1 MDASFSFYPFPREQ
15 PKKTEQR
22 QERESWKSCPQWSRT
37 NSSSDGFGEIIEIH
51 PTEPFL
57 QGACVHG
64 WTGLEE
70 HSHFARCAQ

>member
-15 PKKTEQR
+15 PKKLSKGRRERAGNHVFSGAEQI
-22 QERESWKSCPQWSRT
+22 PPLMF
-37 NSSSDGFGEIIEIH
+37 FGEIIEIH
-51 PTEPFL
+51 PREPFV

-64 WTGLEE
+64 RMGLEE

>member
-15 PKKTEQR
+15 PKKLSKGRRERAGNHVLSGAEQIPPLMV
-22 QERESWKSCPQWSRT
+22 S
-37 NSSSDGFGEIIEIH
+37 GEIIEIH